1 MFLHIQVAAMW
12 VIDRERP
19 MLDELVNLLHDRQ
32 SLPAVTTAVY
42 AEIVSEHMD
51 SLGFRCKSLARQ
63 LTVRQRHLSSAA
75 HHPVWASNCCAITSR
90 PCNRCV

>member
-1 MFLHIQVAAMW
+1 MILQVQVAAMW

-32 SLPAVTTAVY
+32 SLPAVTAAVY

-63 LTVRQRHLSSAA
+63 PTVGQRHLS
-75 HHPVWASNCCAITSR
+75 NTTY
-90 PCNRCV
+90 